1 VAQHLHV
8 ATAALMRFRRPD
20 PPALLPPALLPP
32 ALLPSALGDL
42 GPLTGASGLVF
53 DAVLT
58 PSGLAAWP
66 APAGKTA

>member
-32 ALLPSALGDL
+32 ALGDL